1 MKNCYLPVVFYLAV
15 TTHILERD
23 ALGISVLLKR
33 ETAQSLALAHP
44 DKIPHLCIYIG
55 LGSLHLAA
63 WRA

>member
-1 MKNCYLPVVFYLAV
+1 MKNCYLPVVFYLAF

-44 DKIPHLCIYIG
+44 DKIPHLCIYSG
-55 LGSLHLAA
+55 LGSLHGAA